1 MTERSRGKRWNGAN
15 MKRKKL
21 GSVSLDL
28 VPGPDNPRNS
38 EGAFLTLENGE
49 ILYAYSRY
57 KGDSQ
62 ADEAT
67 ADLCLLRSGDDG
79 RTFGEESII
88 LTCEGEGGVN
98 AMSLSLMHMKN
109 GDIGLFY
116 LVRTTYT
123 LLRMFLRR
131 SRDGGRTWGERVLC
145 TPQEGF
151 FVVNNDRVIRLSD
164 GRILIPAAFHRT
176 GRRGDMEEG
185 TRFFDSR
192 AEDVFFYS
200 DDDGVTWETAAG
212 KCSMPYSGSC
222 RSGLQEPG
230 AVELSPGC
238 LWGWARTDLGRQYE
252 MFSLDNGNTWTACQP
267 SRFTSPNGPLSM
279 KRDEKGVLYAVWN
292 PIPQYNGRE
301 EPEMIFLGG
310 RTPLVIAASR
320 DNGKTFTEPVSFEE
334 EPDHGYCYCAMHFT
348 KEALLLAY
356 CAGGPEDG
364 ICLARTRIRRI
375 PLSQLEEF
383 V

>member
-49 ILYAYSRY
+49 ILYGYSRY

-145 TPQEGF
+145 
-151 FVVNNDRVIRLSD
+151 LS
-164 GRILIPAAFHRT
+164 LIH
-176 GRRGDMEEG
+176 
-185 TRFFDSR
+185 
-192 AEDVFFYS
+192 
-200 DDDGVTWETAAG
+200 
-212 KCSMPYSGSC
+212 
-222 RSGLQEPG
+222 
-230 AVELSPGC
+230 
-238 LWGWARTDLGRQYE
+238 
-252 MFSLDNGNTWTACQP
+252 
-267 SRFTSPNGPLSM
+267 
-279 KRDEKGVLYAVWN
+279 
-292 PIPQYNGRE
+292 I
-301 EPEMIFLGG
+301 
-310 RTPLVIAASR
+310 
-320 DNGKTFTEPVSFEE
+320 
-334 EPDHGYCYCAMHFT
+334 
-348 KEALLLAY
+348 
-356 CAGGPEDG
+356 
-364 ICLARTRIRRI
+364 
-375 PLSQLEEF
+375 
-383 V
+383 

>member
-1 MTERSRGKRWNGAN
+1 
-15 MKRKKL
+15 MKRMEL

-38 EGAFLTLENGE
+38 EGAFLTLPDGE

-57 KGDSQ
+57 KGKSCS
-62 ADEAT
+62 DEAT
-67 ADLCLLRSGDDG
+67 TDLCLLRSRDDG
-79 RTFGEESII
+79 RTFGEESTI
-88 LTCEGEGGVN
+88 LTCEGEDGVN
-98 AMSLSLMHMKN
+98 AMSLSMMHMEN

-151 FVVNNDRVIRLSD
+151 FVVNNDRVIRLSN
-164 GRILIPAAFHRT
+164 GRILIPAASHRS
-176 GRRGDMEEG
+176 GLRGDMEEG
-185 TRFFDSR
+185 SRFFDSR
-192 AEDVFFYS
+192 AEDMFFYS
-200 DDDGVTWETAAG
+200 EDDGATWKPASG
-212 KCSMPYSGSC
+212 KCSMPYSSC
-222 RSGLQEPG
+222 CYSGLQEPG
-230 AVELSPGC
+230 VVELTPGH

-252 MFSLDNGNTWTACQP
+252 MFSMDYGNTWTACQP

-279 KRDEKGVLYAVWN
+279 KRDENGVLYAIWN

-301 EPEMIFLGG
+301 EPGKVFMGG
-310 RTPLVIAASR
+310 RTPYVIAVSR
-320 DNGKTFTEPVSFEE
+320 DNGQTFTEPVSFEE
-334 EPDHGYCYCAMHFT
+334 EEDHGYCYCAIHFT
-348 KEALLLAY
+348 KDAMLLAY

-364 ICLARTRIRRI
+364 SCLTKTRIRRI
-375 PLSQLEEF
+375 PRSQLEEIR
-383 V
+383 